1 MATDPALERR
11 LSEEARRL
19 ESEFRRLREEYE
31 MSERVAHA
39 RLRLEGEARVI
50 EGREL
55 RKTTEPWRREAARQ
69 SSSEAAAKWGSG
81 CPVERKP

>member
-1 MATDPALERR
+1 MATDPALEKR
-11 LSEEARRL
+11 LTDEARRL

-39 RLRLEGEARVI
+39 RLRLEGETRAI
-50 EGREL
+50 ENREF
-55 RKTTEPWRREAARQ
+55 RRTTEPWRRDAARQ
-69 SSSEAAAKWGSG
+69 SATEASSKWGSG